1 MKLLCIKDF
10 KMDGGEV
17 AFIKGKSYDFNNSE
31 FRSHFT
37 VRSEISADHIM
48 PFADVLGSF
57 VSEAPEIYNAAQSY
71 LVNDWWDKLC
81 WLDDHSSIEILQSLN
96 VLMENRGDW
105 LTNVESTDFVINS
118 YESYKAEANQKAIQD
133 LLDKKSALEL
143 ELAEINKQLGSV

>member
-57 VSEAPEIYNAAQSY
+57 VSEAPEIYNAVQSY
-71 LVNDWWDKLC
+71 LVKDWFDKLK
-81 WLDDHSSIEILQSLN
+81 WLEDNTQIATFGGFLSNELDETCNIEN
-96 VLMENRGDW
+96 CV
-105 LTNVESTDFVINS
+105 DFVINS
-118 YESYKAEANQKAIQD
+118 YESYKTKAKQEEMQK

-143 ELAEINKQLGSV
+143 ELAEINKQLGNV